1 VWKEQ
6 FVSQRLLI
14 YDFSNWM
21 QNLLGVKERSVN
33 VSGQI
38 GAQCRSMSYNRNC
51 ASYRW
56 IKQFYFDNS
65 LYVAG
70 HSFSWDDMQPTE

>member
-38 GAQCRSMSYNRNC
+38 GAQCRSMSYNR
-51 ASYRW
+51 
-56 IKQFYFDNS
+56 
-65 LYVAG
+65 L
-70 HSFSWDDMQPTE
+70 